1 MIYISI
7 YMTHEL
13 AKTINFHLHNIYIIS
28 NITPTLV
35 FSRFLF
41 RSSILSQVRKTKI
54 DIISITE

>member
-13 AKTINFHLHNIYIIS
+13 AKTINFHLYNIYIIF
-28 NITPTLV
+28 NITPTSV

-54 DIISITE
+54 DQ